1 VMEAFWA
8 GMKDPATHTKPAPT
22 VVRRLPP
29 GSRLGKAP
37 EYDVAVAG
45 GTLGI
50 MLALALQ
57 VGAWVDGGEDRWAQA
72 IGQLG

>member
-1 VMEAFWA
+1 MMEAFWA